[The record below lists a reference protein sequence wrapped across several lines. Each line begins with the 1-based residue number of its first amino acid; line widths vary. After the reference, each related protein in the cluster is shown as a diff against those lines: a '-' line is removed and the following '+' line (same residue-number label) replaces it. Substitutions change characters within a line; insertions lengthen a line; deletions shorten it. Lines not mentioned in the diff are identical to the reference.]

1 MTQMNRQSYIP
12 TNAALMPYCNRFR
25 KFCDGADSPQA
36 FLERCLKKIAGL
48 NKEIKAFTALNIE
61 SARRVADAATRRY
74 KAGKPLSHID
84 GMPVGVK
91 DIIETADM
99 PTQMGSPIF
108 ADWQPRFDAAAV
120 SALKQAGAVILGKT
134 VTTEFAATVP
144 GLTRN
149 PFDSARTPGG
159 SSSGSAAAVGIGM
172 LPAALGT
179 QVIGSIL
186 RPASYCGCFGFKPT
200 VGALNRGGSLDYM
213 SQSCLGVLAASLAD
227 AWAVAYAISSRVGG
241 DPGYP
246 GLYGDEKLKTASRPD
261 RLIRLDTSGFDK
273 LGEETR
279 HIFENT
285 LDRLCS
291 AGVEILGRHDL
302 PAIEQY
308 EVAISESLTLSR
320 KINTWEFHWPL
331 CSFEDRLPGNLS
343 EVSQG
348 RLAAAA
354 EMTLADYRKWI
365 EVREK
370 TRRLHHDLAGVAGGF
385 ITLSATG
392 AAPQGLESTGD
403 PLFNLPAS
411 FIGAPAVTLPCL
423 SVEAL
428 PLGIQLMGFKD
439 GDETL
444 FSHAQWV
451 ENILLAAH

>member
-1 MTQMNRQSYIP
+1 
-12 TNAALMPYCNRFR
+12 MPYCSRFR
-25 KFCDGADSPQA
+25 EFCDGDDSPRA
-36 FLERCLKKIAGL
+36 FLEICLERIDRFD
-48 NKEIKAFTALNIE
+48 KEIKAFTALNIDG
-61 SARRVADAATRRY
+61 ARRAADAATRRY
-74 KAGKPLSHID
+74 KSGKPLSQID
-84 GMPVGVK
+84 GMPIGVK

-99 PTQMGSPIF
+99 PTQMGSPVF

-120 SALKQAGAVILGKT
+120 SALRQAGAVILGKT

-149 PFDSARTPGG
+149 PFDATRSPGG

-200 VGALNRGGSLDYM
+200 VGALNRGGSLDYL

-227 AWAVAYAISSRVGG
+227 AWAVAYAISARVGG

-246 GLYGDEKLKTASRPD
+246 GLYGDEKPKSASRPD
-261 RLIRLDTSGFDK
+261 RLIRLDTSGFDQ
-273 LGEETR
+273 LEEETR
-279 HIFENT
+279 QLFEAA
-285 LDRLCS
+285 LERLGS
-291 AGVEILGRHDL
+291 EGVEILGRHDL
-302 PAIEQY
+302 AEIERY
-308 EVAISESLTLSR
+308 EVAISESLILSR

-343 EVSQG
+343 EVMQA
-348 RLAAAA
+348 RLAAAR

-365 EVREK
+365 ELREQA
-370 TRRLHHDLAGVAGGF
+370 RGLHHRLADVANGF
-385 ITLSATG
+385 ITLGATG
-392 AAPQGLESTGD
+392 AAPVGLESTGD
-403 PLFNLPAS
+403 PVFNLPAS

-423 SVEAL
+423 SVSGL
-428 PLGIQLMGFKD
+428 PLGIQLIGFKD
-439 GDETL
+439 KDETL

-451 ENILLAAH
+451 ENILLADE

>member
-1 MTQMNRQSYIP
+1 MTQMNHHPYIP
-12 TNAALMPYCNRFR
+12 AKPALIPYCSRFR
-25 KFCDGADSPQA
+25 EFCDGGDSPQA
-36 FLERCLKKIAGL
+36 FLERCLEKIDHL
-48 NKEIKAFTALNIE
+48 NNEIKAFTALNVDG
-61 SARRVADAATRRY
+61 ARQAADAATRRF
-74 KAGKPLSHID
+74 KAGKPLSQID

-149 PFDSARTPGG
+149 PFDPTRTPGG

-246 GLYGDEKLKTASRPD
+246 GLYGGEKLKIAYRPE
-261 RLIRLDTSGFDK
+261 RLIRLDTNGFDK
-273 LGEETR
+273 LEEETR
-279 HIFENT
+279 TIFENT

-291 AGVEILGRHDL
+291 AGVEILSRHDL
-302 PAIEQY
+302 PEIEQY
-308 EVAISESLTLSR
+308 EAAIAESLTLSR

-343 EVSQG
+343 EVSQA
-348 RLAAAA
+348 RLAAAE
-354 EMTLADYRKWI
+354 EMTLGDYRKWI
-365 EVREK
+365 EVRER
-370 TRRLHHDLAGVAGGF
+370 TRRLHHNLAGVAGGF

-392 AAPQGLESTGD
+392 AAPLGLESTGD
-403 PLFNLPAS
+403 PVFNLPAS

-423 SVEAL
+423 SVGAL

-439 GDETL
+439 EDETL
-444 FSHAQWV
+444 FSYAQWV
-451 ENILLAAH
+451 QNILLAGY

>member
-1 MTQMNRQSYIP
+1 
-12 TNAALMPYCNRFR
+12 
-25 KFCDGADSPQA
+25 
-36 FLERCLKKIAGL
+36 
-48 NKEIKAFTALNIE
+48 
-61 SARRVADAATRRY
+61 
-74 KAGKPLSHID
+74 
-84 GMPVGVK
+84 
-91 DIIETADM
+91 M

-149 PFDSARTPGG
+149 PFDPTRTPGG

-246 GLYGDEKLKTASRPD
+246 GLYGDEKPKIASRPE

-273 LGEETR
+273 LEEETR
-279 HIFENT
+279 NIFEVS

-291 AGVEILGRHDL
+291 AGVEILSRHDL
-302 PAIEQY
+302 AVIEQY
-308 EVAISESLTLSR
+308 EVAIAESLTLSR

-343 EVSQG
+343 EVSLG
-348 RLAAAA
+348 RLAAAE
-354 EMTLADYRKWI
+354 EMALADYRKWI

-370 TRRLHHDLAGVAGGF
+370 IRRLHHSLADVANGF

-392 AAPQGLESTGD
+392 AAPLGLESTGD
-403 PLFNLPAS
+403 PAFNLPAS

-423 SVEAL
+423 SAEAL
-428 PLGIQLMGFKD
+428 PLGIQLMGFKNE
-439 GDETL
+439 DEAL

-451 ENILLAAH
+451 ENILLAEH